1 VDLSRQHDSHRHVL
15 DIQYNLFRKGF
26 SPVVDCLWTI
36 NLAWNALEQ
45 RNALNGGHGDF
56 NPRSQSFGSDRV
68 VSPRER
74 GSHEVIN
81 VTEKIPKAIVVTRK
95 LQAQRAFSILP
106 YFHRIERQCPQKHYE
121 DQDCQGYRA

>member
-1 VDLSRQHDSHRHVL
+1 MDLSRQHDSHVL

-26 SPVVDCLWTI
+26 SPIVDSLWSI
-36 NLAWNALEQ
+36 KLAWNALEP
-45 RNALNGGHGDF
+45 RSALSRGHGDF
-56 NPRSQSFGSDRV
+56 NPLSRSFGGDRV

-81 VTEKIPKAIVVTRK
+81 VTEKIPKAIFVTRQ

-106 YFHRIERQCPQKHYE
+106 YFYRIEGKCPQKHYE
-121 DQDCQGYRA
+121 DQDC